1 MAATVAAVPQRQDA
15 DEENAVKP
23 SMWPILIQAGLLYA
37 LYTWRSSSKPA
48 TPAATSSVGGAASS
62 TSASDEWLLSA
73 TATFSATPTPVATGP
88 LSDFAK
94 MFDHVKDAAS
104 GRKKVAPELQAREN
118 ARLYALG
125 RAQRAGGS
133 SMYNAWLSEAQFDVT
148 IFLAESA
155 EGITDFSFDG
165 IEVGRDAALENKTF
179 DGFAN
184 AASHALA
191 KSSSAVIE
199 GGGGADESVS
209 APFSAAFWRQTGLL
223 YSSSSEQTRTQHF
236 NISLPPAVLANM
248 TRVYAHVFFSLAGAE
263 LNPDAADYKRSSV
276 IHAVVPLIKYLK
288 RKPVKPRFSLMGD
301 SSGDNA
307 TANAGST
314 PKSYGIASSAA
325 EREALAA
332 ERAAA
337 KSSAEAG
344 DADGSN
350 GAVVA
355 AVLPYWKP
363 TLHLQLVHDHSPL
376 SATALPPGIP
386 AAIDV
391 VETGKGVFS
400 YTPHFYA
407 NEFWLLGHHLV
418 AVNETTPVVPLTV
431 SYSPVSMWRW
441 ALEAQMTS
449 SWEMQSA
456 MGTAGEG
463 DTDMIKSILVDTNP
477 LLLGVTVV
485 VSLLHSIFD
494 FLAFRNDISFWRS
507 AKSLEGLS
515 VRTVAMSVFFQGVIF
530 LYLLDFGDTSYMIL
544 FSTGAGV
551 AIEAWKLLRAMGGKI
566 EWQGYRIP
574 KIDWGGQT
582 VSYAVSK
589 TQEYDSIAT
598 GHLLFIMYPLI
609 VGYAGFSLFNDRHR
623 SWYSWILS
631 SLVSF
636 IYMFGFAQMVPQ
648 LYINYRLKSVAHL
661 PWKTM
666 SYKFLNTII
675 DDLFAFVVKMPS
687 ACDHTE
693 LRKTRLKKRY
703 DTLTSALYSFPPF
716 PSRSHAPTCLFPR

>member
-1 MAATVAAVPQRQDA
+1 
-15 DEENAVKP
+15 
-23 SMWPILIQAGLLYA
+23 
-37 LYTWRSSSKPA
+37 
-48 TPAATSSVGGAASS
+48 
-62 TSASDEWLLSA
+62 
-73 TATFSATPTPVATGP
+73 
-88 LSDFAK
+88 
-94 MFDHVKDAAS
+94 
-104 GRKKVAPELQAREN
+104 
-118 ARLYALG
+118 
-125 RAQRAGGS
+125 
-133 SMYNAWLSEAQFDVT
+133 
-148 IFLAESA
+148 
-155 EGITDFSFDG
+155 
-165 IEVGRDAALENKTF
+165 
-179 DGFAN
+179 
-184 AASHALA
+184 
-191 KSSSAVIE
+191 
-199 GGGGADESVS
+199 
-209 APFSAAFWRQTGLL
+209 
-223 YSSSSEQTRTQHF
+223 
-236 NISLPPAVLANM
+236 
-248 TRVYAHVFFSLAGAE
+248 
-263 LNPDAADYKRSSV
+263 
-276 IHAVVPLIKYLK
+276 
-288 RKPVKPRFSLMGD
+288 
-301 SSGDNA
+301 
-307 TANAGST
+307 
-314 PKSYGIASSAA
+314 
-325 EREALAA
+325 
-332 ERAAA
+332 
-337 KSSAEAG
+337 
-344 DADGSN
+344 
-350 GAVVA
+350 
-355 AVLPYWKP
+355 
-363 TLHLQLVHDHSPL
+363 
-376 SATALPPGIP
+376 
-386 AAIDV
+386 
-391 VETGKGVFS
+391 
-400 YTPHFYA
+400 
-407 NEFWLLGHHLV
+407 
-418 AVNETTPVVPLTV
+418 
-431 SYSPVSMWRW
+431 
-441 ALEAQMTS
+441 
-449 SWEMQSA
+449 

-477 LLLGVTVV
+477 LLLGVTVI

-687 ACDHTE
+687 ALRGARTE
-693 LRKTRLKKRY
+693 DPGWKG
-703 DTLTSALYSFPPF
+703 DI
-716 PSRSHAPTCLFPR
+716 